1 MVLFFHDEVN
11 LTALRASSY
20 DRPFR
25 DARHADLFVG
35 WQSTLREHWH
45 SRRFNSCAVVGSSGS
60 LLLGQPRGA
69 LIDQHDAVFRVN
81 YAPTRG
87 YEEYVGRKTTV
98 WVLAWGANTSVNE
111 RHLRPKS
118 SLGKTSALLNQTQH
132 PARGDPHLRPP
143 SPPQP
148 LPHIYATLIHCQPS
162 RELGDCWRR
171 IGSDDPRLFG
181 NATRFSPLA
190 WLDLRS
196 FIRNASGRVAVGTFP
211 STGALAIYAALS
223 LCAGS
228 SISVFGFGN
237 ISTLLTGD
245 CALAGTPLGTM
256 CDRYYALGPGAGVE
270 RCVSE
275 AMVPCPPHDYDR
287 CSRWRSSRGDADS
300 YVAYAGGYHDFVAE
314 WLWLEKLVASG
325 QVQAPCRIAHAT
337 RTRNKT

>member
-11 LTALRASSY
+11 LTLLRASSY

-25 DARHADLFVG
+25 DARHADLFVA

-60 LLLGQPRGA
+60 LLIGQPRGA

-148 LPHIYATLIHCQPS
+148 LPALVTLSPPRRPVIILFSVRQEREILMLLLIIVEQWRRRAQGRRIAQTLIIPCC
-162 RELGDCWRR
+162 RD
-171 IGSDDPRLFG
+171 
-181 NATRFSPLA
+181 
-190 WLDLRS
+190 
-196 FIRNASGRVAVGTFP
+196 
-211 STGALAIYAALS
+211 AALPAPAP
-223 LCAGS
+223 LHCGR
-228 SISVFGFGN
+228 
-237 ISTLLTGD
+237 LL
-245 CALAGTPLGTM
+245 
-256 CDRYYALGPGAGVE
+256 
-270 RCVSE
+270 
-275 AMVPCPPHDYDR
+275 
-287 CSRWRSSRGDADS
+287 
-300 YVAYAGGYHDFVAE
+300 
-314 WLWLEKLVASG
+314 
-325 QVQAPCRIAHAT
+325 I
-337 RTRNKT
+337 